1 MSENKPI
8 IIALVVVGILIIGYV
23 LYVFTSSEPESRT
36 VSESIPVPESRP
48 APVFEKPDPVIEV
61 ELEPESEAQQVAV
74 TPKIVEETIEPLFV
88 LPRLDDS
95 DQLIR
100 DGVVS
105 LTRHEGINAW
115 LGPSELIRKIV
126 VFIDNVANGSI
137 VRAPVAPLAPRG
149 IFTAKPVSAKVYLLE
164 SISYDRYDL
173 STNILVSVDTR
184 RAVEFYVLL
193 KPLFQ
198 EAYDELGYPDAKFD
212 AAIFKA
218 IGRLLETPVISEPVR
233 LIRPVVMFE
242 FEDPQLE
249 SLSSAQK
256 QLLRMGPRNT
266 RVIQAKLSELALEL
280 RSVLEH

>member
-8 IIALVVVGILIIGYV
+8 IIALAVVGLLILGY
-23 LYVFTSSEPESRT
+23 LGYLFTGSDPEPDVVSEPIA
-36 VSESIPVPESRP
+36 IPQSRP
-48 APVFEKPDPVIEV
+48 APVVEEPAPVVEV
-61 ELEPESEAQQVAV
+61 PATIPEATEPQVVETEPEP
-74 TPKIVEETIEPLFV
+74 TFI

-126 VFIDNVANGSI
+126 VFVDNVANGSI
-137 VRAPVAPLAPRG
+137 VREPVAVLAPRG
-149 IFTAKPVSAKVYLLE
+149 TFSARSISEKVYILE
-164 SISYDRYDL
+164 NASYQRYDL
-173 STNILVSVDTR
+173 TTSILVSIDTR

-212 AAIFKA
+212 TAIFKA
-218 IGRLLETPVISEPVR
+218 IGRLLETPVRTEPVR
-233 LIRPVVMFE
+233 LTRPVVMFE
-242 FEDPQLE
+242 FEDDRLE
-249 SLSSAQK
+249 SLSAAQK

-266 RVIQAKLSELALEL
+266 RLIQAKLSELALEL
-280 RSVLEH
+280 RSVLEG